1 MVCKHCG
8 VEVTQGWLWMHRGQW
23 YYCAQ
28 MQQQLKL
35 GSAGAVY
42 GPDFAFGT
50 HAEPITIGQFVTNFY
65 EKG

>member
-1 MVCKHCG
+1 
-8 VEVTQGWLWMHRGQW
+8 MHRGQW